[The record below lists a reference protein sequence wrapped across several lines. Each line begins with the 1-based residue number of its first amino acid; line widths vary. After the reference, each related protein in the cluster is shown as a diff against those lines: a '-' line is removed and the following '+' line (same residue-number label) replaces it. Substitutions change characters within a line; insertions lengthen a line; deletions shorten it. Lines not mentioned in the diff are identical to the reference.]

1 MIAKVA
7 FQVIQVTVKD
17 WEMEGRKGTSHKAQL
32 LIDNDGLPSTL
43 TVKFDANI
51 KLERGNKYVGNIEV
65 SDTNNGYLVKLIS
78 INSPK

>member
-1 MIAKVA
+1 MIAKIA

-43 TVKFDANI
+43 TVKMNPEV
-51 KLERGNKYVGNIEV
+51 KLERGHKYTGNVEV
-65 SDTNNGYLVKLIS
+65 SDSNNGYRVLLI
-78 INSPK
+78 NAVPAK